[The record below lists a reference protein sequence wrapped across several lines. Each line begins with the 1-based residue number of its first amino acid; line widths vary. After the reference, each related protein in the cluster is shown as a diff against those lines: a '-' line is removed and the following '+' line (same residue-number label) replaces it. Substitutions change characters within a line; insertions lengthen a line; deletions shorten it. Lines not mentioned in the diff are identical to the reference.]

1 MGQGGQEVLVGPTT
15 HKDMATN
22 DITHSNSSTV
32 EELCDFLEE
41 SLQGINIKLANKGQ
55 VISQQS
61 WLTDQT

>member
-1 MGQGGQEVLVGPTT
+1 MGQGGQEVPVGPTT

-32 EELCDFLEE
+32 QELKE